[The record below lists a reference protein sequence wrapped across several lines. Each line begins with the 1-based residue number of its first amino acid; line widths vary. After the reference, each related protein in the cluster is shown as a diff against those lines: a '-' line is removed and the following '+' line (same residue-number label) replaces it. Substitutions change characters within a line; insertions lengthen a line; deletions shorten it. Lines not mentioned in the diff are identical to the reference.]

1 MNIQQ
6 EKVMSG
12 QSLGLIE
19 TVGLAAAIEAADA
32 AMKSANVQLVG
43 YELTKGGGMVTVK
56 FEGEVGAINAAV
68 AAGVAAASKVSQVY
82 AHRVIARTAEYIDNI
97 IHSADT
103 VGLLHIEPEAKPT
116 TVSLEI
122 PVVVLEESDSGLSC
136 ADIPETPTP
145 EIRIVPAQPAA
156 PAETKPLPTIAES
169 KKASRSGNNK
179 KR

>member
-1 MNIQQ
+1 
-6 EKVMSG
+6 MSG

-68 AAGVAAASKVSQVY
+68 AAGVAAASKVNQVFAY
-82 AHRVIARTAEYIDNI
+82 RVIARTADYIDKI
-97 IHSADT
+97 IHSAET
-103 VGLLHIEPEAKPT
+103 VGLDPVPEPVLEPVKVEEVAP
-116 TVSLEI
+116 VASLEI
-122 PVVVLEESDSGLSC
+122 PVVVIEESDSGLSC
-136 ADIPETPTP
+136 MDSPEVLVVTPAEAP
-145 EIRIVPAQPAA
+145 EFAFAEETHPATAQP
-156 PAETKPLPTIAES
+156 ES
-169 KKASRSGNNK
+169 KKGSRPGNNK

>member
-1 MNIQQ
+1 
-6 EKVMSG
+6 MSG

-43 YELTKGGGMVTVK
+43 YELTKGGGMITVK

-68 AAGVAAASKVSQVY
+68 AAGVAAASKVSTVY
-82 AHRVIARTAEYIDNI
+82 AHRVIARTADYIDKI

-103 VGLLHIEPEAKPT
+103 VGLEPVKEEETPPVA
-116 TVSLEI
+116 SLEI
-122 PVVVLEESDSGLSC
+122 PVVVLEESDSGLYC
-136 ADIPETPTP
+136 EDILEVPVITQPETPVSAP
-145 EIRIVPAQPAA
+145 Q
-156 PAETKPLPTIAES
+156 PAETEEVKPAAGASES
-169 KKASRSGNNK
+169 KKASRSGSHK

>member
-1 MNIQQ
+1 
-6 EKVMSG
+6 MSG

-68 AAGVAAASKVSQVY
+68 AAGVAAASKVNKVFAY
-82 AHRVIARTAEYIDNI
+82 RVIARTADYIDKI
-97 IHSADT
+97 IHSAET
-103 VGLLHIEPEAKPT
+103 VGLDPVPEPVQEPVKVEEVPPV
-116 TVSLEI
+116 VSLEI

-136 ADIPETPTP
+136 MDSPEVLVVTPAEVP
-145 EIRIVPAQPAA
+145 ELAFAEETDTDPAQS
-156 PAETKPLPTIAES
+156 ENRKS
-169 KKASRSGNNK
+169 SRSGNNK

>member
-1 MNIQQ
+1 
-6 EKVMSG
+6 MSG

-68 AAGVAAASKVSQVY
+68 SAGVAAASKVNQVF

-97 IHSADT
+97 IHSAET
-103 VGLLHIEPEAKPT
+103 VGLEPLKPEETPEETQEAA
-116 TVSLEI
+116 SLEI
-122 PVVVLEESDSGLSC
+122 PVVVLEPGDSGLSC
-136 ADIPETPTP
+136 MDQPEAPVTAASETPA
-145 EIRIVPAQPAA
+145 PALQPAIA
-156 PAETKPLPTIAES
+156 QEKKPTHASES
-169 KKASRSGNNK
+169 KKGSRAGSGK